1 MDPRPDA
8 TSLDQGFCIVCY
20 PIRYPHPVPIPGHDH
35 VFQYQHAAGFQH
47 FGIMHFVFVGNNGI
61 IPQRH
66 LKSIIATTN
75 IEFLYTFGIV
85 KGFN

>member
-8 TSLDQGFCIVCY
+8 TSLDQGFCI
-20 PIRYPHPVPIPGHDH
+20 PIPDHDD
-35 VFQYQHAAGFQH
+35 VFQYKHAAGFQH

-85 KGFN
+85 KGFI